1 MTFEFQNF
9 GDMSK
14 LLNFAN
20 DIIGMNQKDIN
31 IAKMGF
37 QTDFIHLEKTPE
49 EALRRARLESLKK
62 GLPFKEPNVNID
74 DEERNKMVRKLMEDI
89 IENSMRKNA

>member
-1 MTFEFQNF
+1 M
-9 GDMSK
+9 
-14 LLNFAN
+14 
-20 DIIGMNQKDIN
+20 DIVAD
-31 IAKMGF
+31 
-37 QTDFIHLEKTPE
+37 
-49 EALRRARLESLKK
+49 SLVRIKK